1 MEGKNKPERRHS
13 TDLQDIQ
20 RAGIMRTIVYDLAMP
35 DFATAEIHFTVRPD
49 ASTSSAQGTQS
60 VSKGKTCINLGLR
73 YLSPNGAIIANYGML
88 DKFISINRTGTSP
101 TCQHN
106 KGISA

>member
-1 MEGKNKPERRHS
+1 MSPASN
-13 TDLQDIQ
+13 
-20 RAGIMRTIVYDLAMP
+20 MRKEQFGSNELTIGRSV
-35 DFATAEIHFTVRPD
+35 IHYTVRPD

-88 DKFISINRTGTSP
+88 DKFISTIRTKKSLM
-101 TCQHN
+101 HN
-106 KGISA
+106 KGNAA

>member
-1 MEGKNKPERRHS
+1 
-13 TDLQDIQ
+13 
-20 RAGIMRTIVYDLAMP
+20 MRTIVYDLAMP

-73 YLSPNGAIIANYGML
+73 YLSPNGAIVANYGML
-88 DKFISINRTGTSP
+88 DKFISTCLIGTSLNGAR
-101 TCQHN
+101 N
-106 KGISA
+106 KGSAA